1 MVDVRHAARQPD
13 GVDIALEDVEERR
26 AFLRIHFRLDIEAVD
41 VNRLVAEAVR
51 DFLALDE
58 QKLIVLAVE
67 GIQRVDRRQ
76 DVVVAQHEK
85 LISVLAIPPGHHVRR
100 AVAVTLGRVR
110 VGIAF
115 VPPRGRLLL
124 TGERRRDARCRHERD
139 EQDRD

>member
-1 MVDVRHAARQPD
+1 M
-13 GVDIALEDVEERR
+13 
-26 AFLRIHFRLDIEAVD
+26 
-41 VNRLVAEAVR
+41 NRLVAEAVR

-58 QKLIVLAVE
+58 QKLVVPAVE
-67 GIQRVDRRQ
+67 GIQCVDRRQ

-110 VGIAF
+110 VGITF
-115 VPPRGRLLL
+115 TPRGRLLL

-139 EQDRD
+139 EQIAMRATRAFA